1 MSATPLLIGLLA
13 TAPPAHAG
21 PLDALFQLGVTYCV
35 GGYDGT
41 PPNNADAC
49 GQPAQSNVHGAWH
62 HHNFVTDGTR
72 CWSCWDE
79 QDSTCQ
85 SSFLSRNPTWRAL
98 DPESPL
104 CAKHA
109 KADTI
114 FQHVVDGQDRVAPPP
129 APTVLRPTID
139 HVSPGPY
146 SVDDTVTIEASLRD
160 DQGAVHPI
168 AGGHFV
174 VDDGVGPARIV
185 PARIRP
191 DGRVV
196 ADIVLPASAAP
207 TVTFVPDTPTLA
219 KNETMGGPTSAPLAF
234 TVDVCAFRARV
245 LAPAAGAAL
254 ASGQPTSLS
263 AALFDKADQVPVPSS
278 TAGSPSLTFTVSLA
292 GTPDVTL
299 PADANLQATWTPP
312 PSPTPRA
319 LTIRAGGNAGGRVV
333 CPGKAVA
340 QATVSDI
347 GIGFDV
353 SDLPGVCYVGLPC
366 GGVVSLVRPESG
378 AARQRVDALLADPA
392 TAVILYDN
400 GAELARS
407 STHSDDRYRFDG
419 VYTSVGSHSWR
430 LEIVPASVGGTA
442 GTPVVMPPVEV
453 RVRLPLKLVL
463 DDVLD
468 FGTVA
473 AGTPW
478 SETCKPLDMSRS
490 QAAMEHGWELE
501 AVGSGTCEARP
512 VFGYR
517 NANGDNDKMD
527 LGTVRQVAAL
537 DPLNPFFLL
546 CLDVPRCAADR
557 SPPDAGL
564 RVMPL
569 TPQFAAEQK
578 TVALRW
584 QVTGLPWYRCHG
596 VWLGP
601 SAVLSLLG
609 LLLLGV
615 LRPARFSPSATVKV
629 AGSEKG
635 LKKSSALVLVECPG
649 ASSGFYRDAALGLHA
664 DGDVNGRTR
673 NALVRLRATR
683 GPNRLIL
690 LASVPV
696 EVYDP
701 RTRSWKDVPDG
712 RTGHA
717 PSPRAIYRAGSTCF
731 QVDPG

>member
-1 MSATPLLIGLLA
+1 HALMLVAPLLTLLLA
-13 TAPPAHAG
+13 APPAHAG
-21 PLDALFQLGVTYCV
+21 PLSAFFELGVTYCV

-41 PPNNADAC
+41 PPRNADAC
-49 GQPAQSNVHGAWH
+49 GQPAQRRGHGDWH
-62 HHNFVTDGTR
+62 HHNFVTDGKQ

-79 QDSTCQ
+79 EDSTCDT
-85 SSFLSRNPTWRAL
+85 SFLFRNPTWQAI
-98 DPESPL
+98 DPESPR
-104 CAKHA
+104 CKNHP

-114 FQHVVDGQDRVAPPP
+114 FQHVVDGQDRVAPTPP
-129 APTVLRPTID
+129 PTVLRPTID

-146 SVDDTVTIEASLRD
+146 SVDDTVTIQASVRD
-160 DQGAVHPI
+160 DQGAVHAIPS
-168 AGGHFV
+168 GYFV
-174 VDDGVGPARIV
+174 VEDGVGPPKNV
-185 PARIRP
+185 PARVRP
-191 DGRVV
+191 DGTVV
-196 ADIVLPASAAP
+196 ADIVLPASASP
-207 TVTFVPDTPTLA
+207 RITFVPTAPTLG
-219 KNETMGGPTSAPLAF
+219 KHERMGGPTSAPLAF

-254 ASGQPTSLS
+254 ASGQPTTLR
-263 AALFDKADQVPVPSS
+263 ATLFDKADAVPAPTPKAS
-278 TAGSPSLTFTVSLA
+278 SLTFTLSLA
-292 GTPDVTL
+292 GAPDVTV

-312 PSPTPRA
+312 PSPTPRT
-319 LTIRAGGNAGGRVV
+319 LTIRAGGTADGRVA
-333 CPGKAVA
+333 CPAKGVA
-340 QATVSDI
+340 EATVSDI
-347 GIGFDV
+347 GIGFDT
-353 SDLPGVCYVGLPC
+353 SDLPGVCYVGMPC
-366 GGVVSLVRPESG
+366 GGNVSLVRPESG
-378 AARQRVDALLADPA
+378 AARQRVDAILADPA
-392 TAVILYDN
+392 TTVVLYDN
-400 GAELARS
+400 GAEVARS
-407 STHSDDRYRFDG
+407 SARPDDRYRFDG
-419 VYTSVGSHSWR
+419 AYTSVSSHSWR
-430 LEIVPASVGGTA
+430 LEILPAPVGGVA
-442 GTPVVMPPVEV
+442 AAPIVMPPVEV
-453 RVRLPLKLVL
+453 RVRLPLKVVL
-463 DDVLD
+463 EELLD

-478 SETCKPLDMSRS
+478 SQTCKPLDMSRS

-501 AVGSGTCEARP
+501 AVGSGACKARP
-512 VFGYR
+512 VFGYQ

-527 LGTVRQVAAL
+527 LGTARRVAAL
-537 DPLNPFFLL
+537 DPAHPFFLL
-546 CLDVPRCAADR
+546 CLDVPSCADDR

-569 TPQFAAEQK
+569 TPEFAAEQK

-584 QVTGLPWYRCHG
+584 QVTGVPWYRCHAA
-596 VWLGP
+596 WLGP
-601 SAVLSLLG
+601 SALLALSGLVLLG
-609 LLLLGV
+609 L

-649 ASSGFYRDAALGLHA
+649 ASAGFYRDAALGLHA

-701 RTRSWKDVPDG
+701 RTRAWKDVPDG

-717 PSPRAIYRAGSTCF
+717 PSPRAIYRCGSTCF